1 MATFLFVWLALLGA
15 AMAVRDNDHFI
26 VDVFPERMKTVP
38 FNMALNLLALAT
50 QMVIG
55 FVMLR
60 YGIEFVNSMSLRM
73 SYSLRVQMSYIVA
86 VVPISGG
93 LIILGV
99 VERLL
104 KIGEISK
111 GQEEAE

>member
-1 MATFLFVWLALLGA
+1 
-15 AMAVRDNDHFI
+15 
-26 VDVFPERMKTVP
+26 
-38 FNMALNLLALAT
+38 
-50 QMVIG
+50 
-55 FVMLR
+55 
-60 YGIEFVNSMSLRM
+60 MSLRM
-73 SYSLRVQMSYIVA
+73 SYSLGVQMSYIVA